1 MNWQF
6 FERLRD
12 RKHSSAFRAVGLA
25 LAIRAKDDEP
35 VCWPSITTLCK
46 DAAVCR
52 LTVIRAVNRFE
63 SEGLLTVDR
72 KDGKVNRYRLTSKP
86 QRRVTS
92 KPQRR
97 DQCVTETG
105 YQSTTKTGQAPRTSK
120 PQRRDQLTTETRKV
134 TINCRPEQEDK
145 VRLNDSEVPYP

>member
-6 FERLRD
+6 FELLRD
-12 RKHSSAFRAVGLA
+12 HKHTSAFRAVGMA

-46 DAAVCR
+46 DASVCR
-52 LTVIRAVNRFE
+52 LTVIRAVNHFE
-63 SEGLLTVDR
+63 SEGLL
-72 KDGKVNRYRLTSKP
+72 KIEKWDGRVNRYHLTSKL

-97 DQCVTETG
+97 DQSITETG
-105 YQSTTKTGQAPRTSK
+105 QIPRTSK

-134 TINCRPEQEDK
+134 SINCAPKQEHK
-145 VRLNDSEVPYP
+145 VRLNESEVPY